1 MKAFHCA
8 VIWGAF
14 IGFSIAAIKILSGLL
29 KIKRWGCFFF
39 SHFFLLVTIRHWYHL
54 DSAAFA
60 GSAADLGHSTCCAV
74 AWSACLG
81 LLGGTLFEAWLRD
94 YPSICKGCWP
104 FQIMI
109 SHLVI
114 IYLTSAHVINPWQF
128 SSLWDAVC
136 VSDYGCGC
144 LELRAFP
151 PLISLLWSSAFMVA
165 FQRGNLHISSIVSK
179 QIIRHSFVC

>member
-1 MKAFHCA
+1 MGKWTWKHFT
-8 VIWGAF
+8 VLLF
-14 IGFSIAAIKILSGLL
+14 EELSFTRFSFAAIKIVSGLQ
-29 KIKRWGCFFF
+29 KIKAWGFFLR
-39 SHFFLLVTIRHWYHL
+39 FFLLVTIRHWYHL
-54 DSAAFA
+54 HSTAFA
-60 GSAADLGHSTCCAV
+60 GSAADLGHNPCCAM

-81 LLGGTLFEAWLRD
+81 LLGGTLFGAWLRD

-104 FQIMI
+104 FQIVI

-128 SSLWDAVC
+128 SSLWDAAC

-151 PLISLLWSSAFMVA
+151 PLDSLL
-165 FQRGNLHISSIVSK
+165 
-179 QIIRHSFVC
+179 